1 MVSLARYWC
10 RAPTQSLSTIP
21 GSRQAFRLDRARRAG
36 GRIACCAAAKF
47 HIPPG
52 PAIVAVQT
60 AFGTGRVRHNAGLA
74 RWKAG
79 LKGALGR
86 VLFRHSV
93 PSSSQA
99 VLGLGPLVGRAVIV
113 LRMWRTAFQQGLLDL

>member
-1 MVSLARYWC
+1 MA
-10 RAPTQSLSTIP
+10 AIP
-21 GSRQAFRLDRARRAG
+21 GSRQALWIDRARRAG

-52 PAIVAVQT
+52 PAIVAVQP
-60 AFGTGRVRHNAGLA
+60 AFGAGRGRHYAGLA
-74 RWKAG
+74 SGQVG
-79 LKGALGR
+79 LEGAPAR
-86 VLFRHSV
+86 VLLRHPV
-93 PSSSQA
+93 PGSNQA